1 MMIIVSQDGTSLINF
16 DNVTEI
22 RVKKVT
28 QFLKPDENSE
38 RVPRV
43 PRVPVE
49 TYKIA
54 IFFIG
59 EEDYVSI
66 GEFKTEEKAM
76 GVLDDFLTNLFNNV
90 FGIPKD
96 EVTE

>member
-1 MMIIVSQDGTSLINF
+1 MMIIVSQDGTSLVNF

-38 RVPRV
+38 
-43 PRVPVE
+43 RVPVE